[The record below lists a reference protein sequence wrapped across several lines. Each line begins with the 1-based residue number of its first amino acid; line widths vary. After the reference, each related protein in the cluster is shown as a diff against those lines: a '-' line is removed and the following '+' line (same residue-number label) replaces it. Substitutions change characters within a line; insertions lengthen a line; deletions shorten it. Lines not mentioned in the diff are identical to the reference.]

1 MSAVPRS
8 VPLAQPGELKALRY
22 VAPAAA
28 LVYPFL
34 LMAFHSAVK
43 DQSGDAGSA
52 LMAAASLL
60 LAIAVPFV
68 GLVAAMR
75 YFGIEKP
82 SAADLNARR
91 VALVAVAAPPL
102 YTLTGVVTMLSGV
115 PTLDTWVVSAL
126 WLAGMA
132 WIAGAD
138 ASKPALVQV
147 SRPRVALIVA
157 HGTAAALF
165 IVFYL
170 GLHLGNHLF
179 GLLGEQQHTAVMKV
193 LRVFYRSPLVEPVLL
208 AVLLFVMVSG
218 VLLAWRAA
226 GSRGDRFRAFQV
238 ASGVYL
244 LVAITSHVNAVL
256 YLARQVLK
264 IDTDWGFAVG
274 APVGMIDD
282 PWSIRLLPYYLIAV
296 FFVVSHPFAGL
307 RVILLKHGVA
317 RPVADRVMIGG
328 TVFAGLLATTII
340 LAMCGVR
347 I

>member
-1 MSAVPRS
+1 MSAVPR
-8 VPLAQPGELKALRY
+8 PLPTAQPQDLKALRY

-34 LMAFHSAVK
+34 LALFHSAVSDK
-43 DQSGDAGSA
+43 TGDAGSA
-52 LMAAASLL
+52 LLAAASLM

-75 YFGIEKP
+75 YFAVAQP
-82 SAADLNARR
+82 TAAELNARR
-91 VALVAVAAPPL
+91 VALLAVAAPPL
-102 YTLTGVVTMLSGV
+102 YTLVGVITFLAGTPKLDIWLVSG
-115 PTLDTWVVSAL
+115 L
-126 WLAGMA
+126 WLLGMA
-132 WIAGAD
+132 WIAKAE
-138 ASKPALVQV
+138 ASQSVQLAPAK
-147 SRPRVALIVA
+147 PRVALIVA
-157 HGTAAALF
+157 HGVAAALF
-165 IVFYL
+165 ILCYL

-193 LRVFYRSPLVEPVLL
+193 LRTYYRSSVVEPLIL
-208 AVLLFVMVSG
+208 GVLLFIMVSG
-218 VLLAWRAA
+218 VMLAWSAARNRA
-226 GSRGDRFRAFQV
+226 DRFRAFQI

-264 IDTDWGFAVG
+264 IDTDWAFAVG

-282 PWSIRLLPYYLIAV
+282 PWSIRLLPYYLVAV
-296 FFVVSHPFAGL
+296 FFGVSHPFAGL
-307 RVILLKHGVA
+307 RVILIKHGVNKVTA
-317 RPVADRVMIGG
+317 GRIMIGG
-328 TVFAGLLATTII
+328 TVFAGLLATVII